1 MEGLKLKRQKPDDK
15 QIFIISLVG
24 VITLIIVMIGATYA
38 YFQATSSGEGNI
50 DTNVGTSTTDNLSFA
65 FGEEIHI
72 SATEENFAQGMPS
85 LSDST
90 TGTALLRPNNYTN
103 QASATYNIYLIIEN
117 NNFVYTTDNQTPEI
131 LLKVTSPT
139 GQELENITGLV
150 HTEDGFDITTR
161 TGGFLI
167 ISDYE
172 ITADTVEEMQQWN
185 IEVTFVNLDS
195 DQQANTEK
203 NLTAKLYMTQEQ
215 MSSYELIAINNI
227 STSTTYNSV
236 TANLDI
242 TDGSASASK
251 YYYGI
256 EETNGATAYIENNNQ
271 LQRLSNTLASAETV
285 EYIESDSASYT
296 FSNLE
301 PNKEY
306 TVYSYV
312 VDTNNIKSNVYE
324 TTVTTGEY
332 NLATVD
338 SVSHS
343 VTLNSI
349 SLTVSASNGSN
360 EIVNYMYSKDN
371 GASWE
376 TTTSNTYTFSNLT
389 DSTTYQ
395 IKVKVKD
402 SEGIES
408 TEYYEEITTEI
419 YILPVVA
426 NVDAATTYNSITL
439 TPTGTNGTNTID
451 HYLYSIDDGA
461 YQESNVFSN
470 LNDNTEY
477 TINVKAVDTEG
488 RESNPYELQVTTDEY
503 ILPTISNVTAS
514 STSDSITLNVT
525 ASGGTGSIVTYH
537 YSKDDGLNYETS
549 SSPNYTFDNLT
560 SDATFYLKV
569 YVTDSNGRTSGEYST
584 SIATEPDIVYLADY
598 IKNTVYTGDGSNG
611 LYYHDGSGSYT
622 NATLEAGDNSY
633 RYTGTNPNNYVCF
646 ASDATTCPTDNL
658 YRIIGVFDGVVKL
671 IKADYGTTQLGTNG
685 AYGDSESASS
695 SSSYKG
701 NLSTIYNYYWNSNT
715 NNTTW
720 STSNLNT
727 VNLNTNYLS
736 YLNGIDSKWANM
748 IDTHIWKVGGISN
761 ANGAESNAKTAYT
774 YEVGG
779 SSSNTTYSA
788 KIGLMYLSD
797 YYYAASPSY
806 WSYFGYSTSS
816 TNTYALAFNY
826 NWLALG
832 YQEFTITPEYGSN
845 VTSFT
850 IADDG
855 TTSPFVVSSNPQY
868 RFVLRIVHGIRPVF
882 YLKSSVAYVSGT
894 GTSSNPYRVSL

>member
-1 MEGLKLKRQKPDDK
+1 MK
-15 QIFIISLVG
+15 QENNKKILGITLVG
-24 VITLIIVMIGATYA
+24 VITLIVVVVGATYA

-72 SATEENFAQGMPS
+72 NATEENFAQGMPS

-103 QASATYNIYLIIEN
+103 QATATYNIYLIIEN
-117 NNFVYTTDNQTPEI
+117 NNFVYTTENQTPEI

-139 GQELENITGLV
+139 GVELENITGLV
-150 HTEDGFDITTR
+150 HTADGFDITTR

-172 ITADTVEEMQQWN
+172 ITADQVEEIQQWN

-215 MSSYELIAINNI
+215 MSSYELIEINNI
-227 STSTTYNSV
+227 NTSTTYNSV
-236 TANLDI
+236 TAILDI
-242 TDGSASASK
+242 TDGSASVSK

-256 EETNGATAYIENNNQ
+256 EETNGATAYINDNNK
-271 LQRLSNTLASAETV
+271 LQQLSNTLANAETV

-332 NLATVD
+332 NLAMVD
-338 SVSHS
+338 DVSHS

-349 SLTVSASNGSN
+349 SLTVTASNGSN

-371 GASWE
+371 GATWE
-376 TTTSNTYTFSNLT
+376 TTTSNTYTFDNLT

-402 SEGIES
+402 SAGVES

-426 NVDAATTYNSITL
+426 SVDAEATYNSITL
-439 TPTGTNGTNTID
+439 TPTGTNGTNNID

-477 TINVKAVDTEG
+477 TINVKAVDTED
-488 RESNPYELQVTTDEY
+488 RESNPYEIKVTTDEY

-537 YSKDDGLNYETS
+537 YSKDDGLNYVEST
-549 SSPNYTFDNLT
+549 SPNYTFNDLT

-584 SIATEPDIVYLADY
+584 SVATEPDIVYLADY
-598 IKNTVYTGDGSNG
+598 IKNTVYTGDGNNG

-622 NATLEAGDNSY
+622 NAAQEAGDNSY
-633 RYTGTNPNNYVCF
+633 RYAGADPNNYVCF
-646 ASDATTCPTDNL
+646 GSDAETCPNDNL
-658 YRIIGVFDGVVKL
+658 YRIIGVFGNQVKL
-671 IKADYGTTQLGTNG
+671 IKHDYANSNMLGTNG
-685 AYGDSESASS
+685 DYYGAYTSEWS
-695 SSSYKG
+695 SSSYYKG
-701 NLSTIYNYYWNSNT
+701 NQSQSAIPIYYWNRNGSNT
-715 NNTTW
+715 W
-720 STSNLNT
+720 SASQLNT
-727 VNLNTNYLS
+727 VNLNTNYINC
-736 YLNGIDSKWANM
+736 LNGINSKLSAM
-748 IDTHIWKVGGISN
+748 IETTTWKVGGGSYSYLRHS
-761 ANGAESNAKTAYT
+761 AVKTAYN
-774 YEVGG
+774 YEVGNN
-779 SSSNTTYSA
+779 SSSTTYNA
-788 KIGLMYLSD
+788 KIGLMYVSD
-797 YYYAASPSY
+797 YGYAASPANWTTTLSNY
-806 WSYFGYSTSS
+806 AND
-816 TNTYALAFNY
+816 TNRNN
-826 NWLALG
+826 NWMFMGLSEWTISRGSDFTNSVLG
-832 YQEFTITPEYGSN
+832 
-845 VTSFT
+845 
-850 IADDG
+850 
-855 TTSPFVVSSNPQY
+855 
-868 RFVLRIVHGIRPVF
+868 VHSEGLVNDLSVGNGLGVRPSF
-882 YLKSSVAYVSGT
+882 YLKSNVAITGGT
-894 GTSSNPYRVSL
+894 GTSSDPYRLALN